1 MTVGRSNK
9 DIAKRAAVLALSK
22 SGYKPLQIS
31 QKLGISRQRVYVLL
45 NEAERADYLAE
56 TKKPVNLVRE
66 WLAGRPDGSWTVKEM
81 MRDLYF
87 IGNGKEGS
95 QVETIKRCLRKLGY
109 VPRWVHASYVGA
121 PLPKP
126 DDENEIDLDEIL
138 EMANANAEKI
148 AKATAKPEPEVAPAV
163 APVVVDQQER
173 GAPEKVEPVLQ
184 VSAMDYAGA
193 AIASGR
199 VPVREKPVEDQLSD
213 DLDEIGF

>member
-22 SGYKPLQIS
+22 SGYKPLQIA

-56 TKKPVNLVRE
+56 TKKPVNIVRE
-66 WLAGRPDGSWTVKEM
+66 WLSGRTDGSWTVKEM
-81 MRDLYF
+81 LRDLYF

-138 EMANANAEKI
+138 EAANANAEKI
-148 AKATAKPEPEVAPAV
+148 AKATAKPEPEPVV
-163 APVVVDQQER
+163 APVAADPQER

-184 VSAMDYAGA
+184 VSTLDYAGA
-193 AIASGR
+193 AIAAGR
-199 VPVREKPVEDQLSD
+199 VPVREKPIEDQLSD

>member
-22 SGYKPLQIS
+22 SGYKALQIS
-31 QKLGISRQRVYVLL
+31 EKLGISRQRVYVLL

-56 TKKPVNLVRE
+56 TKKTIDVIRD
-66 WLAGRPDGSWTVKEM
+66 WLANRPDGSWTVKEM
-81 MRDLYF
+81 VRDLYF

-95 QVETIKRCLRKLGY
+95 QAETIKYYLRKLGY

-121 PLPKP
+121 PLPKH
-126 DDENEIDLDEIL
+126 DDEDEIDLDEII

-148 AKATAKPEPEVAPAV
+148 ARASAKPEPEAGPGPEVAGT
-163 APVVVDQQER
+163 QES
-173 GAPEKVEPVLQ
+173 GVPEKQEPVLQ
-184 VSAMDYAGA
+184 VTAMDYAAA
-193 AIASGR
+193 AIAAGR
-199 VPVREKPVEDQLSD
+199 VPVRTKPIEDQLSD